1 MKAAEVGVNSS
12 GGGGGLTAPGSKRK
26 AAEDD
31 HNSLEDT
38 IKRFRIT
45 NTPGEIRLSKD
56 LKDVTGLSG
65 VQFILTDHP
74 ASVVVQFGAAEEHRV
89 PARFLVEVSRY
100 YPHNSPTIQCLES
113 GFDSHVIGTGGEV
126 MHVHLNYGWSAIG
139 TLGTVLQILEEVRS
153 LYRDPVLLQCH
164 RMEHSL
170 QIGARG
176 TNSSLGDMETRGSAG
191 ASPQS
196 TQRMDDS

>member
-1 MKAAEVGVNSS
+1 MKAEVGANSGC
-12 GGGGGLTAPGSKRK
+12 GGRTAPGSKRK
-26 AAEDD
+26 AADD
-31 HNSLEDT
+31 QSSLEDT

-56 LKDVTGLSG
+56 LKDVAGLPG

-74 ASVVVQFGAAEEHRV
+74 ASVVVQFSAEKRV

-100 YPHNSPTIQCLES
+100 YPHNSPTVLCLES
-113 GFDSHVIGTGGEV
+113 GFDSHLIVGGEV
-126 MHVHLNYGWSAIG
+126 THANLIGWSAIG
-139 TLGTVLQILEEVRS
+139 TLGTVLGILEEVRG

-164 RMEHSL
+164 RLQSL
-170 QIGARG
+170 QIRG
-176 TNSSLGDMETRGSAG
+176 SNSPLPRSLGDQTRVG

-196 TQRMDDS
+196 TRMDDS